1 MDGAQTCLKDPDNPT
16 AEPRKFA
23 FDYSYWSHDQY
34 TENSNGYLE
43 PSGKKYADQKKVFDD
58 LGRGVL
64 ENAWKGYN
72 CSLFAYGQ
80 TGSGKSYSMVGYGNN
95 KGIVPLACEELF
107 NVIEKKRSTAGKDE
121 EYQVT
126 LSMLEIYNEQ
136 VRDLLNLKKVPKGG
150 LKVRQHPTKGFYV
163 ESLTSCPVNSYRD
176 IDAKIAQGTHNRTVA
191 STNMNATSSRAHTIV
206 AVTFTQKTANE
217 AGENMTRTSIIN
229 LVDLAGSERAASTG
243 ATGDRLKEGSSINQS
258 LSTLGNV
265 IKALADISGGKK
277 KVIVPYRNSV
287 LTRLLQNA
295 LGGNSKTIMI
305 AALSPADINYEETLS
320 TLRFADRAKAI
331 KTTAVVNESPTDKL
345 IRELKEENARLL
357 NMLKSGGGA
366 AIMNDQ
372 SQGGYTK
379 EEVEEMKRTLEE
391 EMRKSQQE
399 VEEMKKTWQ
408 QRLAEAEADT
418 LAKVEEERKV
428 MEQRKVTPHLWN
440 LNEDPSLTAMVIHF
454 CQPGVSTVGNGN
466 SSTPPEILMKGLS
479 IQPNHATLT
488 NKDGVITLNPSPGAK
503 VLVNGA
509 VLKQDT
515 ILHHNDRVMFGSN
528 HLYVFHHPA
537 DEAQKL
543 KAGQKVDT
551 PTFDLAQEEIA
562 ESAGFANLLGHE
574 GGKSKADM
582 LLMDDLVQTLPMVNE
597 ANAMSEELNKKVK
610 FEVAL
615 VSPQSRG
622 LTDGRTEVMV
632 TMKQLTTGNS
642 WMWDR
647 NKFINRKYLMQEMYQ
662 NYVEGDAD
670 WDLPKE
676 KDPFWEPADAEI
688 LIGTVHLYLQSLAY
702 LIELEDNLVISDY
715 KGNEKGRLMVAAIPC
730 TPKWQEIKDDFVEDP
745 KELLKMK
752 QLNILLKIQAAKGLP
767 ANISSGFCQFKFY
780 MDKDF
785 TKTSEVKGTINQ
797 DYNYSGKFTFKPVT
811 KQAVD
816 YLDQSALHLE
826 VWGRQKETGF
836 GLGKDVAKLT
846 TKELMTRDKS
856 SPVSHKSPAKVKQDS
871 ADGQE
876 EEAAVRKI
884 VGMLTCV

>member
-1 MDGAQTCLKDPDNPT
+1 
-16 AEPRKFA
+16 
-23 FDYSYWSHDQY
+23 
-34 TENSNGYLE
+34 
-43 PSGKKYADQKKVFDD
+43 
-58 LGRGVL
+58 
-64 ENAWKGYN
+64 
-72 CSLFAYGQ
+72 
-80 TGSGKSYSMVGYGNN
+80 
-95 KGIVPLACEELF
+95 
-107 NVIEKKRSTAGKDE
+107 
-121 EYQVT
+121 
-126 LSMLEIYNEQ
+126 
-136 VRDLLNLKKVPKGG
+136 
-150 LKVRQHPTKGFYV
+150 
-163 ESLTSCPVNSYRD
+163 
-176 IDAKIAQGTHNRTVA
+176 
-191 STNMNATSSRAHTIV
+191 
-206 AVTFTQKTANE
+206 
-217 AGENMTRTSIIN
+217 
-229 LVDLAGSERAASTG
+229 
-243 ATGDRLKEGSSINQS
+243 
-258 LSTLGNV
+258 
-265 IKALADISGGKK
+265 
-277 KVIVPYRNSV
+277 
-287 LTRLLQNA
+287 
-295 LGGNSKTIMI
+295 
-305 AALSPADINYEETLS
+305 
-320 TLRFADRAKAI
+320 
-331 KTTAVVNESPTDKL
+331 
-345 IRELKEENARLL
+345 
-357 NMLKSGGGA
+357 
-366 AIMNDQ
+366 
-372 SQGGYTK
+372 
-379 EEVEEMKRTLEE
+379 
-391 EMRKSQQE
+391 
-399 VEEMKKTWQ
+399 
-408 QRLAEAEADT
+408 
-418 LAKVEEERKV
+418 
-428 MEQRKVTPHLWN
+428 
-440 LNEDPSLTAMVIHF
+440 
-454 CQPGVSTVGNGN
+454 
-466 SSTPPEILMKGLS
+466 
-479 IQPNHATLT
+479 
-488 NKDGVITLNPSPGAK
+488 
-503 VLVNGA
+503 
-509 VLKQDT
+509 
-515 ILHHNDRVMFGSN
+515 
-528 HLYVFHHPA
+528 
-537 DEAQKL
+537 
-543 KAGQKVDT
+543 
-551 PTFDLAQEEIA
+551 
-562 ESAGFANLLGHE
+562 
-574 GGKSKADM
+574 M

-676 KDPFWEPADAEI
+676 KDPFWEPANAEI

-715 KGNEKGRLMVAAIPC
+715 KGQRERATGKIGIAEVLIKLKDNLPSLTSRATGKIDSEKGGYKRYRTAHIKGDNSGISDDKGSEKDSEKGGYKRYRTAHIKGDNSGISDDKGSEKGRLMVAAIPC

-876 EEAAVRKI
+876 EEAAEEESYRISAEINTYRKRAERAETKLSKFQKMI
-884 VGMLTCV
+884 EEAQDKNETTLQVSKLLEILSSSHRFRAVADVVVGVEAKKQESLGQKTSQACSIQ